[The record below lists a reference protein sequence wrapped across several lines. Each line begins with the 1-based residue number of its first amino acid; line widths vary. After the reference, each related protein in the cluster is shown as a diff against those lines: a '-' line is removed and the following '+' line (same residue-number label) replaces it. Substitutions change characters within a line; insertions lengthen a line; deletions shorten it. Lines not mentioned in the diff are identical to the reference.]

1 MTIISV
7 TTSADS
13 GAGSLRAAIAS
24 VGAGDTI
31 KFASGLANQTI
42 KLTSGKLVITEDI
55 NIDGSGATNLKISGN
70 NSTGV
75 FFVERQLNV
84 TFNDLTIVDGYTSGR
99 GGAIQVL
106 DYSNIKVTNSRF
118 ENNSAGIGGAIG
130 LGFGV
135 RATVV
140 NSQFD
145 GNDGRLT
152 NAEYGGGAIAIVG
165 AGNLVVKDSK
175 FTNNKGVNGGAIYSL
190 LGTLTVENSVF
201 LKNSSEGGMGGGA
214 ILTDGANPIG
224 PDSRKMQN
232 SGGTIIVRG
241 SHFEGN
247 KTEGEGGALFLYGY
261 GPDKI
266 ILEDST
272 VIGNSAGINPQGL
285 SRGGGLRANSDLK
298 IRNVTFAD
306 NTAIRQGGGIWL
318 DGHSPVDIINST
330 FSGNSVSKDAGGAMF
345 INTTDNVPVNIVN
358 STIVDNSAGRAA
370 GAIWVPSATHPTKLT
385 NSIVANNTSAT
396 KAQMQVDFEL
406 KDGGG
411 NIEYPSSPVSW
422 GTRVVAGSKIIDP
435 MLDSLKNIGGVLMHP
450 LKSDS
455 PAINAGVKNSITPT
469 FDAGMV
475 QRDSEPDIGAFE
487 ANVSRNAPLPQVTSQ
502 SNSNFTNNFIYG
514 TKGSDTVIGGKG
526 NDILMGGYGNDI
538 LIGGGGKDV
547 LIGGEGVDRYVFNYY
562 SERGDIIMGFE
573 LKRDIIDFSPMFN
586 RAKNNSSNPFKDCIR
601 LGQVGNSTVV
611 KIDANDDGIWSE
623 DIVTI
628 KGIKANALTADNFK
642 LQ

>member
-7 TTSADS
+7 TTSADNGS
-13 GAGSLRAAIAS
+13 GSLREAIAS
-24 VGAGDTI
+24 AGAGDTI
-31 KFASGLANQTI
+31 KFASGLANKTI

-55 NIDGSGATNLKISGN
+55 KIDGSEAANLKISGN

-75 FFVERQLNV
+75 FLVERQVNV
-84 TFNDLTIVDGYTSGR
+84 TFNDLTIADGYTSGK

-106 DYSNIKVTNSRF
+106 DYGNIKVTNSQF
-118 ENNSAGIGGAIG
+118 DNNSAGIGGAIG

-145 GNDGRLT
+145 GNDGSLT
-152 NAEYGGGAIAIVG
+152 NAEYGGGAIATVG

-201 LKNSSEGGMGGGA
+201 LKNSSEGDMGGGA
-214 ILTDGANPIG
+214 IFTDGANPIG
-224 PDSRKMQN
+224 PDSRN
-232 SGGTIIVRG
+232 IGSGGTIIVRG

-272 VIGNSAGINPQGL
+272 VIGNSAGINPQGI
-285 SRGGGLRANSDLK
+285 SRGGGLRANSDLT

-306 NTAIRQGGGIWL
+306 NRAVRQGGGIWL

-330 FSGNSVSKDAGGAMF
+330 FSDNSVSEDAGGAMF
-345 INTTDNVPVNIVN
+345 INTDSNVPVNIVN

-370 GAIWVPSATHPTKLT
+370 GAIWVPNATHPTKLT

-422 GTRVVAGSKIIDP
+422 GTRVVAGSEIVDP

-450 LKSDS
+450 LKSGS
-455 PAINAGVKNSITPT
+455 PAINAGKRNSITPSV
-469 FDAGMV
+469 DAGMV

-487 ANVSRNAPLPQVTSQ
+487 ANVSRNAPLTQVTSQ
-502 SNSNFTNNFIYG
+502 SNSNSSNNFIYG
-514 TKGSDTVIGGKG
+514 TKGSDTVVGGYG

-538 LIGGGGKDV
+538 LIGGEGVDV
-547 LIGGEGVDRYVFNYY
+547 LIGGEGVDRYVFQYY

-573 LKRDIIDFSPMFN
+573 IARDIIDLSPVFN
-586 RAKNNSSNPFKDCIR
+586 RANNTASKPFQDCIR
-601 LGQVGNSTVV
+601 LGQVGNNTVV
-611 KIDANDDGIWSE
+611 KIDANDDGTWSD
-623 DIVTI
+623 DIVML
-628 KGIKANALTADNFK
+628 KGIKASTLTADNFS
-642 LQ
+642 L